1 MDALSSAQA
10 ILRDVC
16 LPLVMGIFGL
26 RKGANRK
33 DQLLSAVEERTREL
47 ALAKERA
54 EDANRLKSR
63 FLANISHE
71 IRTPMN
77 TVLGSLELALMTDLN
92 REQREY
98 LEMSKKSAESL
109 LALIEDILDFS
120 KIEAERL
127 EIDQVEF
134 SLGQCVRSVI
144 STVQGRSEDKVELRA
159 EIASDVPD
167 RVIGDPDRLRQVLLR
182 VVEESL
188 ELSNGGRTLVQVS
201 LDSTG
206 DNTEESIPGSLG
218 VLIAVLDN
226 SFRGPKYKRN
236 VSVDPLRLPD
246 GSSIRKYGG
255 TGLGIAICGQLVR
268 LMGGHIWHDGEAG
281 QAGRFYF
288 TLRFQVPA
296 GSAAAASAIN
306 TGRLSVEAIKGLRV
320 LLAEDNRV
328 NQVITSRLL
337 EKQGLFVLVA
347 NNGREAIEILS
358 REPVDLILMDVQ
370 MPEMDGFE
378 ATRRLRENEKQSGK
392 HIPVLAMTAH
402 SAPSYREK
410 CLSAGMDGYLTKPVQ
425 SNQLYDAIKE
435 LLTV

>member
-1 MDALSSAQA
+1 MPSIHISLPHLWTS
-10 ILRDVC
+10 
-16 LPLVMGIFGL
+16 LPLLMGIFGL
-26 RKGANRK
+26 RKSADRL
-33 DQLLSAVEERTREL
+33 DQLSDAVEARTREL

-77 TVLGSLELALMTDLN
+77 TVLGSLELALMTELN

-120 KIEAERL
+120 KIEAEKL

-134 SLGQCVRSVI
+134 SFAQCVRGAVNTI
-144 STVQGRSEDKVELRA
+144 QGRSETKLELRL

-167 RVIGDPDRLRQVLLR
+167 RIIGDPDRLRQVLLKIL
-182 VVEESL
+182 EESL
-188 ELSNGGRTLVQVS
+188 RMSKSTRTL
-201 LDSTG
+201 L
-206 DNTEESIPGSLG
+206 
-218 VLIAVLDN
+218 
-226 SFRGPKYKRN
+226 R
-236 VSVDPLRLPD
+236 VSVDHADDTEEVVPGGLGILFAIMDTSAPGHIRNLIADPRKSPD
-246 GSSIRKYGG
+246 GSSLKKDGN
-255 TGLGIAICGQLVR
+255 TALGMTICGQLVR
-268 LMGGHIWHDGEAG
+268 LMGGHIWHDSDAK

-288 TLRFQVPA
+288 TLQFRVPEV
-296 GSAAAASAIN
+296 SRKVASAN
-306 TGRLSVEAIKGLRV
+306 TGKLSADSIQGMRV

-328 NQVITSRLL
+328 NQVVTSRLL
-337 EKQGLFVLVA
+337 EKQGLTVLVA
-347 NNGREAIEILS
+347 NNGREAIDTLS
-358 REPVDLILMDVQ
+358 RETVDLILMDVE

-378 ATRRLRENEKQSGK
+378 ATRRLREKEKQSGE

-410 CLSAGMDGYLTKPVQ
+410 CLSSGMDGYLSKPVQ
-425 SNQLYDAIKE
+425 SSQLYDAIKG
-435 LLTV
+435 LLAI